1 MPEQEQN
8 AFILRIAPSGVDR
21 LQLARDSNQAIIGW
35 SHSGRLLN
43 AELTDAEFRELLRQ
57 EYYSNERTQ
66 HKLGQAV
73 GHLRRFLREMSYNDL
88 LVVPVDYGFH
98 IARVT
103 GEPTWDETKV
113 VEDTA
118 FRRTVEWLTDEAIP
132 RDAASA
138 ALQQRMKTRGTTATA
153 GEFAD
158 ELLSLLRMR
167 ANGNTPTF
175 ESDLRAQLTE
185 VALDRLRH
193 GLMNDWN
200 LEILLRDLMIQQGAR
215 VEPIVPRRSDVGVD
229 IIASFPIAG
238 LLRTTVG
245 VQVKHH
251 GPNPPLGPEIVD
263 QLAGGMELTG
273 GIDRGIVATTG
284 IVSDKARERADE
296 LLDTKGL
303 VIEFLEGEQIA
314 ALLIERGVPLPD

>member
-8 AFILRIAPSGVDR
+8 AFILRIAPSGIDR
-21 LQLARDSNQAIIGW
+21 FQLARDSNQAIIGW
-35 SHSGRLLN
+35 AHAGELLN
-43 AELTDAEFRELLRQ
+43 AELTDAEFREVLRS
-57 EYYSNERTQ
+57 EYYPNEPTQ

-98 IARVT
+98 IAHVT
-103 GEPTWDETKV
+103 GEPTWDGTKV
-113 VEDTA
+113 AEDTA

-153 GEFAD
+153 GEFVD

-167 ANGNTPTF
+167 ANGDTPTF
-175 ESDLRAQLTE
+175 ESDLRARLIE

-193 GLMNDWN
+193 GIMNDWN
-200 LEILLRDLMIQQGAR
+200 FEILLRDLMVRQGAR
-215 VEPIVPRRSDVGVD
+215 VDPIVPRRSDVGID
-229 IIASFPIAG
+229 ITASFPVAG
-238 LLRTTVG
+238 LLQATVG
-245 VQVKHH
+245 VQAKHYRPEPPV
-251 GPNPPLGPEIVD
+251 GPDTVD
-263 QLAGGMELTG
+263 QLARGMELTG
-273 GIDRGIVATTG
+273 SIDRGIVATTG
-284 IVSDKARERADE
+284 TVSDEARERADE
-296 LLDTKGL
+296 LLNTKGL